1 MGPEAPSEMWVEFW
15 EAADFI
21 EGTKVSGVNRVNVLC
36 AEDEAPVLRIGY
48 EWMGMGPYDAAS
60 G

>member
-1 MGPEAPSEMWVEFW
+1 MCVEFW